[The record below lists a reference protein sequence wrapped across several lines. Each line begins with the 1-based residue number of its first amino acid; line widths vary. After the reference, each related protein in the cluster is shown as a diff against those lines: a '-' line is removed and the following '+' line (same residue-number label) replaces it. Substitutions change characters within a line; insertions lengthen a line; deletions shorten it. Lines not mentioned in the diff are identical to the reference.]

1 MIDSLEPKYLPN
13 QLNNAAPFTPLNLI
27 HEEDPEIDMV
37 DDSADINDR
46 E

>member
-13 QLNNAAPFTPLNLI
+13 QLNNAASFTPLNLI
-27 HEEDPEIDMV
+27 HEEDPEID
-37 DDSADINDR
+37 DSADMNDR